1 MIQTSF
7 PACASELGR
16 IVCAWNLNNIA
27 PSPSCPSTTKMLTLL
42 RELQRVWKLDG
53 DRSCEAATVANAARL
68 LGETLDGVETEGDL
82 NTVWEDPH
90 GVRCP
95 PPPPSMR
102 PSAAEVSAQCPML
115 ITLATLLLKNEVF
128 EALPWKA
135 PGHSAQMAEGFS
147 KAMGRELKLKSAMP
161 CSSATRGSGHSL
173 KVRLS
178 EVLRGRHAPR
188 PRRLLPSTLP

>member
-1 MIQTSF
+1 
-7 PACASELGR
+7 
-16 IVCAWNLNNIA
+16 
-27 PSPSCPSTTKMLTLL
+27 MLLLALL

-53 DRSCEAATVANAARL
+53 DLFCEAATVANAARL

-115 ITLATLLLKNEVF
+115 TTLATLLLKNEVF

-147 KAMGRELKLKSAMP
+147 KAMGRELKLKSAMLIGDP
-161 CSSATRGSGHSL
+161 GFGALIESNRYFVGVMHLAPDAYYPPHCHDAEEFYHVIGGRAN
-173 KVRLS
+173 
-178 EVLRGRHAPR
+178 VLF
-188 PRRLLPSTLP
+188 TN